1 MAPDMDK
8 TLFRLSVGDT
18 SAHDTVACKGL
29 NSCSSTDTQ
38 GAPVYAHP

>member
-18 SAHDTVACKGL
+18 SAHDNCGL
-29 NSCSSTDTQ
+29 Q
-38 GAPVYAHP
+38 RPKQLQ